1 MKYVNLEICYNNWCG
16 T

>member
-16 T
+16 S